1 MKRTAVIHR
10 GLGSLAAAG
19 LIPLLGGCA
28 ATQPKVPAG
37 AIPGYVF
44 GYHVVSD
51 HGPKAQIVSGEHDTW
66 FALPADARL
75 LEAKG
80 DGKNVPFHKQG
91 AYWTA
96 DKVATQWT
104 LYTSKG
110 PVFAVAP
117 KSVGVILAAEHQARF
132 AKPRYAWHTD
142 QLTLTFRHGAAL
154 TPADQQRLAALDAR
168 LDAAHQVAWIRVS
181 GQTTASGSMTANA
194 KIGAA
199 RAAVVA
205 GWLTAHG
212 AAPVSNLGWTPG
224 ANAKAALVAARYQ
237 VRVPKPV
244 KIVHPPIERVH
255 PPVKAAPGHGRPQ
268 APTAPLK
275 STPMTAVNLTPKPP
289 TSFVFRTHAG
299 DLLSHDLAAFLKRQ
313 GWSMVWRD
321 PNDYALQYP
330 ARYTGKTL
338 DNTLRQIVD
347 RYRVRIVLYRA
358 NHVAVVEAGAAE

>member
-1 MKRTAVIHR
+1 MKRTAIAQR
-10 GLGSLAAAG
+10 GIGG
-19 LIPLLGGCA
+19 LTAVGLVPLLGACT
-28 ATQPKVPAG
+28 ATPPKMPAG
-37 AIPGYVF
+37 AIAGYVF
-44 GYHVVSD
+44 GYHVVSH

-66 FALPADARL
+66 LALPADARL

-80 DGKNVPFHKQG
+80 DGQNVPFHKHG
-91 AYWTA
+91 AYWIA

-117 KSVGVILAAEHQARF
+117 KSVGVVLAAEHQARF

-142 QLTLTFRHGAAL
+142 QLTLTFDHSAAL
-154 TPADQQRLAALDAR
+154 TQEDQQRLAALDAR

-181 GQTTASGSMTANA
+181 GQTTASGSVAANA
-194 KIGAA
+194 KIGAD

-224 ANAKAALVAARYQ
+224 ANAKVALVAARYQ

-244 KIVHPPIERVH
+244 KIVHPPIKV
-255 PPVKAAPGHGRPQ
+255 APGHSHPL
-268 APTAPLK
+268 APAQPLK
-275 STPMTAVNLTPKPP
+275 STPMPEVSLAPKPQA
-289 TSFVFRTHAG
+289 SFVFSTHAG
-299 DLLSHDLAAFLKRQ
+299 DLLSADLAAFLKRQ